1 MAIDNNPTFYS
12 PADLDQAVTMLQD
25 LGDGA
30 LPVAGATWIMRAPTR
45 GEKITDIFVDL
56 SSIPRMHDIDVG
68 EERVSIG
75 AMATQD
81 AIAVALAGH
90 SDLAALTVAT
100 GYTANPAI
108 RRAATIGGNIATVD
122 FAASDIVPALL
133 ALEAEVEIIAPDGRN
148 MLSMVDFLAKRRILG
163 RSSLI
168 ARIVIPRQG
177 RISTHSRIT
186 LRKAGDYPVANL
198 SAAISVREDG
208 EIAAA
213 CVAVGGVEP
222 VAKRWTG
229 LENTLTG
236 RKLDAGEIRDIA
248 ADYVD
253 EFSGRDAPG
262 VPGWYRL
269 RLLPVLAEKAFRFI
283 QKNHA

>member
-1 MAIDNNPTFYS
+1 M
-12 PADLDQAVTMLQD
+12 
-25 LGDGA
+25 
-30 LPVAGATWIMRAPTR
+30 
-45 GEKITDIFVDL
+45 
-56 SSIPRMHDIDVG
+56 
-68 EERVSIG
+68 
-75 AMATQD
+75 
-81 AIAVALAGH
+81 
-90 SDLAALTVAT
+90 
-100 GYTANPAI
+100 
-108 RRAATIGGNIATVD
+108 
-122 FAASDIVPALL
+122 
-133 ALEAEVEIIAPDGRN
+133 
-148 MLSMVDFLAKRRILG
+148 
-163 RSSLI
+163 
-168 ARIVIPRQG
+168 
-177 RISTHSRIT
+177 
-186 LRKAGDYPVANL
+186 RKAGDYPVANL

>member
-148 MLSMVDFLAKRRILG
+148 MLSMVDFLAKRKIL
-163 RSSLI
+163 
-168 ARIVIPRQG
+168 
-177 RISTHSRIT
+177 
-186 LRKAGDYPVANL
+186 AGPA
-198 SAAISVREDG
+198 
-208 EIAAA
+208 
-213 CVAVGGVEP
+213 
-222 VAKRWTG
+222 
-229 LENTLTG
+229 
-236 RKLDAGEIRDIA
+236 
-248 ADYVD
+248 
-253 EFSGRDAPG
+253 
-262 VPGWYRL
+262 
-269 RLLPVLAEKAFRFI
+269 
-283 QKNHA
+283 